1 MLLDE
6 FVETKEKELERM
18 ESREEQG
25 ITAKDFDDLEAK
37 DIETL
42 INQWNKDFD
51 RVNPEPEDNSD
62 FDSDNDIN
70 PLDTLTPAGKYTSS
84 KQAQISSEN
93 LMKKKP
99 I

>member
-1 MLLDE
+1 MLLEE
-6 FVETKEKELERM
+6 FVEEKANEAEDAQ
-18 ESREEQG
+18 EPNGDEP
-25 ITAKDFDDLEAK
+25 DDMEAK
-37 DIETL
+37 DLDTFIQ
-42 INQWNKDFD
+42 QWNKDFD
-51 RVNPEPEDNSD
+51 RLNPDPEDNSD

-93 LMKKKP
+93 TMKKKP